1 MQTESNVAQFPL
13 LVLHFSLPL
22 PSQHG
27 HANESVQLVTYGVR
41 GATSTLSPPTPR
53 PTSPLRGVQG
63 TMASWCD
70 STPTMMNRCLP
81 SPVLFTVARRPG
93 RRRTASRAE
102 RYEGRQRVWAASG
115 REPFVRSF
123 VTYTLHAVQLAEA
136 NVSLCVFYSTDNK
149 TNKNF
154 GARARSQRPAGRR
167 APAQE
172 TQGNAGGIESHSE

>member
-27 HANESVQLVTYGVR
+27 HANESVVQLVTVSR
-41 GATSTLSPPTPR
+41 CPTLR
-53 PTSPLRGVQG
+53 PTSPLWGVQG